1 MEVYVDQALQTSW
14 TSSGTTTEFETVE
27 LGVTGQTV
35 ELRGVLADSEWLSIM
50 EVRTGVS
57 GNLRNNETPGVENN
71 STRSSRTHT
80 PALFRQST
88 MRGTR

>member
-27 LGVTGQTV
+27 LDVTGQAV

-50 EVRTGVS
+50 EVRTV
-57 GNLRNNETPGVENN
+57 PGCGYV
-71 STRSSRTHT
+71 STRSYTAGCLIHT
-80 PALFRQST
+80 RRFAPAVYHARYTIVQINT
-88 MRGTR
+88 